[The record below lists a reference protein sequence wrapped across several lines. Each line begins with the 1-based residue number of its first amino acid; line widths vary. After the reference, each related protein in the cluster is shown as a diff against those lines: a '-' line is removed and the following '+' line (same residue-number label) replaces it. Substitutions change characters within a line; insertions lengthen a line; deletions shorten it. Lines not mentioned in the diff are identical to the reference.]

1 MKASKFTEAQ
11 IVFVLKQA
19 QDGTPTAEVCRK
31 AGISDVTFYN
41 WRKKYAG
48 LMLSEMRRLRQ
59 LEDENTKLKQIVSD
73 LSLDKAMLQDVLSK
87 KAPRPTRKCEL
98 VDRLR
103 SEWKVSIRQV
113 YSTLRIDLALY
124 VYKSKRGTHA
134 ELMERDGLYASLWN
148 RQRQAEKAREELAR
162 TLEEATRTGALKPGD
177 LQV

>member
-124 VYKSKRGTHA
+124 VYKEAFHYFRMGTA
-134 ELMERDGLYASLWN
+134 TAVGTMMIAVAAILTVVFTRL
-148 RQRQAEKAREELAR
+148 
-162 TLEEATRTGALKPGD
+162 ATRSRF
-177 LQV
+177 